1 MGLSCL
7 VELSELRL
15 SGRVVLQPVKLL
27 GALYKLRVMELT
39 QDLQVG
45 AVGKGGDEE
54 EQGARARAAH
64 GAHARYTGM
73 PRGGGGGG
81 LQMGSTPNIACS
93 IGTPGAIGAQLVQLG
108 SILGCWWGSIL

>member
-73 PRGGGGGG
+73 PRGGGGR
-81 LQMGSTPNIACS
+81 GSTNGVHAKNCVLNLYTWCNWCS
-93 IGTPGAIGAQLVQLG
+93 VGTT
-108 SILGCWWGSIL
+108 W